1 MISLT
6 LKAMGTAANAESRRT
21 LRRWPNSRMA
31 TSSESSAPA
40 PPMDANTSK
49 KVLVTICTVPP
60 PAARD
65 AALAAVPGTNTLC
78 ATPSSMLPPWMP
90 KNHMTLFAKRYRR
103 PLPSDASARGEKG
116 AHACEEQLLDASRR
130 KDDGRGRV
138 EGGAERHH
146 GSDGHE
152 RRDRLIEHAVHAVAV
167 TAAGGQAAYDA
178 AVEHGRAEPAY
189 DGDEQGTRAEH
200 GQIDGAPS
208 RTPRALGSP
217 PVRRRARLG

>member
-1 MISLT
+1 MNGTNNVGFHTTGRPNIMISLT

-103 PLPSDASARGEKG
+103 PLPSDASARGKRALTPAKNSSSTLPAEKTT
-116 AHACEEQLLDASRR
+116 A
-130 KDDGRGRV
+130 
-138 EGGAERHH
+138 
-146 GSDGHE
+146 
-152 RRDRLIEHAVHAVAV
+152 AVALRAAQSATTAAMGTSAV
-167 TAAGGQAAYDA
+167 TAWLN
-178 AVEHGRAEPAY
+178 
-189 DGDEQGTRAEH
+189 T
-200 GQIDGAPS
+200 PS
-208 RTPRALGSP
+208 MLSP
-217 PVRRRARLG
+217 